1 MGKATLRV
9 LRGMGSAVFELEL
22 ASLPPSWL
30 QPQHGGRTRV
40 LPTVAITAENSA
52 HHTSSSHLPLVK
64 GAPVHHTARVVV
76 GPSAKDGVKGGWI
89 KLPRV
94 VTKPTVFAPHSL
106 LYAEDTVTVAK
117 GGACAGAGGSV
128 VGVLLRVIDAI
139 VW

>member
-22 ASLPPSWL
+22 ASLPSSWL

-40 LPTVAITAENSA
+40 LLTVAITAENSA
-52 HHTSSSHLPLVK
+52 HTSSRLPVVK

-76 GPSAKDGVKGGWI
+76 GPSAAKDRVKGGWI

-94 VTKPTVFAPHSL
+94 VTKPTVFAPHAL

-117 GGACAGAGGSV
+117 GGECAG
-128 VGVLLRVIDAI
+128 VGVCVCVQGSGCVCGR
-139 VW
+139 